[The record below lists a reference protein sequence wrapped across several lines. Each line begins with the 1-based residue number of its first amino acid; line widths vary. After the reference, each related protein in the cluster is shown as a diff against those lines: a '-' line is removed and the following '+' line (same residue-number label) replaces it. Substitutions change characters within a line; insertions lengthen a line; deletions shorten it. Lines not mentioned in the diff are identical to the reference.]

1 MRTLILE
8 IQKGGLGDHLFYSH
22 LPRIAK
28 ATGAYDTVLLSTR
41 SICRNPETMELVWKK
56 NPYLDGFTDQPGTF
70 HFAET
75 LMPEENLLDR
85 IMLRY
90 GLDDGIRYHEPELYY
105 QPAKL
110 PELANATLYDP
121 NFISYTGDL
130 QTGRLVE
137 AWLKEHEVHLTCQMK
152 QLGQRSLPVACSNEY
167 QSKNLADFCSVLV
180 SCKKMYCL
188 TTGTATLAAALGVPL
203 TVFYGT
209 GLDPIY
215 RHSRIHEYVHLGT
228 DYTLKDHLKKSL
240 VQVLRKFIPMG
251 TP

>member
-28 ATGAYDTVLLSTR
+28 TTGAYDSVLLSTK
-41 SICRNPETMELVWKK
+41 SICRNPETMELVWEK
-56 NPYLDGFTDQPGTF
+56 NPYLDGFTDEPGVS
-70 HFAET
+70 HFAGE
-75 LMPEENLLDR
+75 LAPEENLLDQ
-85 IMLRY
+85 IMHRY
-90 GLDDGIRYHEPELYY
+90 GLDDGIRFHEPELYY
-105 QPAKL
+105 QPVVL
-110 PELANATLYDP
+110 PELANAILYDP

-130 QTGRLVE
+130 QTGRLIE
-137 AWLKEHEVHLTCQMK
+137 AWLKEHEVPLTYQMK

-167 QSKNLADFCSVLV
+167 QSKCLADFCSILV

-209 GLDPIY
+209 GHHPMY

-228 DYTLKDHLKKSL
+228 DYTTKDYLKKRL
-240 VQVLRKFIPMG
+240 VQVLRKIIPLG